1 MIRKKFIN
9 MLVLLILTLGLI
21 QLGDLSFYLMNQ
33 PDTYIF
39 NIGLIAF
46 ILLIVS
52 FIYIVLYLV
61 KVFNSEEDNQINK

>member
-1 MIRKKFIN
+1 MIRKKFIKI
-9 MLVLLILTLGLI
+9 LVLLILILGLV

-46 ILLIVS
+46 ILLIVA

-61 KVFNSEEDNQINK
+61 KVFNSEENNQINK